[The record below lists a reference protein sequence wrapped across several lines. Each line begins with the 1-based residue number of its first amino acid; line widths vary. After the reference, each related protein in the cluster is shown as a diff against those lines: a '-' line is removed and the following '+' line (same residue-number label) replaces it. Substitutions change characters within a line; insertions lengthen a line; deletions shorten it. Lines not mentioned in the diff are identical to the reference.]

1 MGGER
6 VKSAKTVDEQVKKMK
21 ESGLSLMVVAWK
33 TALLCVGWPYVYAGR
48 GEKCT
53 PANRRSRYSASHPTI
68 KSKCQNFDG
77 KKLCSGCKWF
87 PGSERVRFFD
97 CRGFTYWILLT
108 VFGWSLKGAGATSQW
123 NNKSNWKDKGP
134 ISTIPEN
141 TLVCLFQ
148 QDKSNKSKMAH
159 TGFGYFGE
167 TCECQV
173 GVQHFKTRNK
183 KWTHWAIPMCY
194 DQPAPTPTPTPT
206 PTTKK
211 PTIKRGS
218 TGKYVKE
225 CQNDLILL
233 GYDVGPT
240 GADGK
245 FGKNTEKAVKAFQKD
260 HKLKVDGIV
269 GPATWAA
276 LDAAVAKLNEG
287 SVG

>member
-1 MGGER
+1 M
-6 VKSAKTVDEQVKKMK
+6 KSARAVDEQLTKLKA
-21 ESGLSLMVVAWK
+21 SGLSLMVIAWK
-33 TALLCVGWPYVYAGR
+33 IALMCVGWAYVFAAR

-53 PANRRSRYSASHPTI
+53 PGNRRAFYSASHPTI
-68 KSKCQNFDG
+68 KSKCKNFDG
-77 KKLCSGCKWF
+77 SGSCKGCKWY
-87 PGSERVRFFD
+87 PDNERTLIFD
-97 CRGFTYWILLT
+97 CRGFIYWVLYK
-108 VFGWSLKGAGATSQW
+108 VFGWKLKGAGATSQW
-123 NNKSNWKDKGP
+123 NTSSNWSSKGK
-134 ISTIPEN
+134 IATIPN
-141 TLVCLFQ
+141 DTLVCLFQ
-148 QDKSNKSKMAH
+148 QSKDNKAKMAH
-159 TGFGYFGE
+159 TGFGYLGE

-173 GVQHFKTRNK
+173 GVQHKKKRES
-183 KWTHWAIPMCY
+183 KWTHWAV
-194 DQPAPTPTPTPT
+194 PACLGLPPDPEPTPTPTPSK
-206 PTTKK
+206 KK

-218 TGKYVKE
+218 SGKYVKE